1 MNGVFSLNGKVL
13 NDIVSP
19 ASYSSVS
26 DRNMTGVDKEP
37 IPNSKYDLYVN
48 HPNVVRDVTYRWTPD
63 NPVTD
68 GYPRLIDIYGGR
80 LYDQNGNLIAQSLP
94 SESRVT
100 NCLLLE
106 NVSYLKISSL
116 TLLYDLPGA
125 WVKKLHMQNCSAS
138 FTMNNLATFTNYS
151 GLDPETPGAVYPQ
164 CRSYSIGLSIG
175 F

>member
-48 HPNVVRDVTYRWTPD
+48 HLNVVRDVTYRWTPD

-106 NVSYLKISSL
+106 NVSYLK
-116 TLLYDLPGA
+116 TVP
-125 WVKKLHMQNCSAS
+125 
-138 FTMNNLATFTNYS
+138 
-151 GLDPETPGAVYPQ
+151 
-164 CRSYSIGLSIG
+164 
-175 F
+175 